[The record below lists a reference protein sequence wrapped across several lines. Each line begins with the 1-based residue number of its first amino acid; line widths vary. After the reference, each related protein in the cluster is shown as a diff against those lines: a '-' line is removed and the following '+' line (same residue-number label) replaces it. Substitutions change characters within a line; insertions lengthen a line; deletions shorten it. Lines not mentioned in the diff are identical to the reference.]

1 MQPRIEPLEKP
12 NGIMM
17 RIGFFLMK
25 RMFGKVITPAKTIYN
40 RVPEML
46 MVTKKFNDV
55 EEKLTVDPLLA
66 KLVKHHVASINNC
79 SFCID
84 INQRAA
90 IDKKIYTEKFKHMHN
105 FETSDLF
112 IEKERV
118 AFRYV
123 EATTREKFVSDEL
136 FADMK
141 KHFNDTE
148 IVEITYL
155 CAMENFYNCMNI
167 PLGIESDNLC
177 ALV

>member
-1 MQPRIEPLEKP
+1 
-12 NGIMM
+12 
-17 RIGFFLMK
+17 
-25 RMFGKVITPAKTIYN
+25 
-40 RVPEML
+40 
-46 MVTKKFNDV
+46 
-55 EEKLTVDPLLA
+55 
-66 KLVKHHVASINNC
+66 
-79 SFCID
+79 
-84 INQRAA
+84 
-90 IDKKIYTEKFKHMHN
+90 MHQ

-112 IEKERV
+112 SERERV

-123 EATTREKFVSDEL
+123 EAISTKKIVSDEL
-136 FADMK
+136 FADLK

>member
-1 MQPRIEPLEKP
+1 MQNRIEPLEKP

-17 RIGFFLMK
+17 RLGFFLFK

-40 RVPEML
+40 RVPEIMF
-46 MVTKKFNDV
+46 VAKKFNDV
-55 EEKLTVDPLLA
+55 EEKLTLDVTLV
-66 KLVKHHVASINNC
+66 KLIKHHVAATNGC
-79 SFCID
+79 DFCID
-84 INQRAA
+84 INMRNAM
-90 IDKKIYTEKFKHMHN
+90 DKKVYTEKFKQMHK
-105 FETSDLF
+105 FETSNIF
-112 IEKERV
+112 SEKEKI

-123 EATTREKFVSDEL
+123 EEITTKKVVSDEL
-136 FADMK
+136 FADLK

-177 ALV
+177 TLV